1 MTTWLTYCF
10 KYKKIKPISI
20 STTYFHTP
28 LCQSKPNCLPLP
40 RFLFS
45 CSSSRNAAQV
55 TLGENTKIDFR
66 LGDALLAT
74 HHNKK
79 AACLQAA
86 LRIMAWLIV
95 DWHHQNIHGRFV
107 HQRS

>member
-1 MTTWLTYCF
+1 MATYLTYCF
-10 KYKKIKPISI
+10 KYKKTKPISI

-40 RFLFS
+40 RFLLS

-79 AACLQAA
+79 AACLA
-86 LRIMAWLIV
+86 
-95 DWHHQNIHGRFV
+95 GG
-107 HQRS
+107 S